1 MGGQKR
7 LRNGDLKASR
17 TQLKKSQLEG
27 AVQELGGDQADL
39 ELIGDALSGSE
50 LEGERRPLA
59 NHDGKLKQ
67 DLSRMVTE
75 LGFHGPS
82 TSTKKPQESS
92 KSRIKQGK
100 GVETPKIIV
109 KQSHTDK
116 AENKFGSKVDASRPN
131 GKLKKKVVDR
141 LVFEPAADWHAVDLP
156 PIQSSGRPASP
167 LKELPLVQSIHA
179 HARSLLE
186 AENERYRETNEH
198 AASSN
203 QFYST
208 IVSSGTL
215 SDKISALTLSV
226 QESPLH
232 NIRALESL
240 LTLAGKRSRSQ
251 AVEVLGALKDL
262 FASGSLLPTDR
273 RLRNFGGQ
281 PGLLAALSDF
291 KDRKWTPGQRLP
303 ASLKE
308 LHLITWAFEDWL
320 KTKYLEVIRII
331 ETWSHDEISFA
342 RTKSVDY
349 VYQLLKD
356 RPEQEDNLLRL
367 LVNKLGD
374 PEKKIA
380 SRASYNI
387 LQLMNAHPA
396 MKHIII
402 SAIENDLLFRPN
414 QNLHAQYY
422 ASITLNQTVLTSSD
436 ITTTTRLLDIYF
448 ALFKQLLTK
457 PEVSEPKPVVINR
470 KGEIQG
476 GGSAPGKAAIKKAK
490 AEEKKVQ
497 VNEELK
503 EKMIS
508 AILTGVNR
516 AVPYTDTNQGI
527 FEKHIDTLFKI
538 THSSNFNTAVQALI
552 LIQQIQGNN
561 QKVVDRFYR
570 TLYESLLDLRL
581 SSSSKQTLYL
591 NLLFRALKNDLN
603 IKRVKAFVKRLIQ
616 VISTHQPPFTCATL
630 YLTRELESTFAS
642 LRTFTDDSEEDQS
655 DEEEHY
661 QDVGEEDDQ
670 TKDAFGNYDNGRM
683 ALRKDREDQYDGRKR
698 DPEYC
703 NADKSSLWELS
714 PLITHFHP
722 SVALFA
728 SRLLHHEP
736 MPPKPDLEQNTLMHF
751 LDRFVYRNPKQS
763 GTQRRGPSVMQPV
776 VGTTADHISIS
787 ERSGLQ
793 HPVNSSSFGD
803 ISVDK
808 IKPDE
813 VFFHKYF
820 SATSKG
826 RKPKKEKQV
835 KKRRDVDDSD
845 DEGGEDEDE
854 VWKALVNSRPE
865 LDEAEDSDGEEMDLD
880 GFGSDGDS
888 GEEEGFSDASFGGDE
903 DGDADSAF
911 DDAFGISNDD
921 EAVAGSTSKVDM
933 ASDEDMEV
941 GEILRSMETRKE
953 TAQKAKMPR
962 GRSKERSSRACPP
975 LPLLMIMRR

>member
-7 LRNGDLKASR
+7 LRNGDLKAPR
-17 TQLKKSQLEG
+17 TQLKKNQLEG
-27 AVQELGGDQADL
+27 VVHELGGDQADL

-50 LEGERRPLA
+50 LEEEGRSLA
-59 NHDGKLKQ
+59 SHDGRLKQ

-75 LGFHGPS
+75 LDFHGSS
-82 TSTKKPQESS
+82 TRTKKVQESN
-92 KSRIKQGK
+92 KSRTKQGK
-100 GVETPKIIV
+100 GVETPKAVAKPSQAYRI
-109 KQSHTDK
+109 
-116 AENKFGSKVDASRPN
+116 ENNFDPKVNASRPN
-131 GKLKKKVVDR
+131 GKPKKKVVDR

-156 PIQSSGRPASP
+156 PTQSSGRPTAL
-167 LKELPLVQSIHA
+167 LKELPLVQSIHT
-179 HARSLLE
+179 HAKSLLE
-186 AENERYRETNEH
+186 AENERYRETNEY

-232 NIRALESL
+232 NVRALESL

-262 FASGSLLPTDR
+262 FASGGLLPTNR
-273 RLRNFGGQ
+273 RLRSFGGQ
-281 PGLLAALSDF
+281 PGLQAALSDF
-291 KDRKWTPGQRLP
+291 KDSKWTPGQRLP

-308 LHLITWAFEDWL
+308 VHLVAWAFEDWL

-374 PEKKIA
+374 PGKKIA

-436 ITTTTRLLDIYF
+436 TITTTKLLDIYF

-457 PEVSEPKPVVINR
+457 PEVSEPKPVVVNR

-490 AEEKKVQ
+490 AEEEKVQ

-516 AVPYTDTNQGI
+516 AVPYTDTNQDI

-642 LRTFTDDSEEDQS
+642 LRTFTNDTEEDES

-661 QDVGEEDDQ
+661 QDVGEEENQ
-670 TKDAFGNYDNGRM
+670 KKNAFGDYDSDRM
-683 ALRKDREDQYDGRKR
+683 ALRKDRKDQYDGRKR
-698 DPEYC
+698 DPEYS

-776 VGTTADHISIS
+776 VGTTTDHISIS
-787 ERSGLQ
+787 ERSGIQ
-793 HPVNSSSFGD
+793 QPVNSSSFGD
-803 ISVDK
+803 ISVDN

-826 RKPKKEKQV
+826 RKPKKEKQI
-835 KKRRDVDDSD
+835 KRRKDIDDSG
-845 DEGGEDEDE
+845 DEGIDDEDE

-865 LDEAEDSDGEEMDLD
+865 LDEAEDSDGHEMDLD
-880 GFGSDGDS
+880 EFGSEGDS
-888 GEEEGFSDASFGGDE
+888 GEEEGFSDASLGEDD
-903 DGDADSAF
+903 DGDADTAF
-911 DDAFGISNDD
+911 DDAFGISDDD
-921 EAVAGSTSKVDM
+921 EEIVGTASDVDM
-933 ASDEDMEV
+933 RSERISRVDGDKDENSTKGRNAERKKQRKKLKSLPTFASADEY
-941 GEILRSMETRKE
+941 
-953 TAQKAKMPR
+953 AKMI
-962 GRSKERSSRACPP
+962 E
-975 LPLLMIMRR
+975 